1 MMTKDEIKKCLSYD
15 IGLKQDALN
24 LIIEQ
29 EKEIERLKTEYGKL
43 QIIAEILARVVRDL
57 NNKIS

>member
-1 MMTKDEIKKCLSYD
+1 MTKDEIKKGLNYD
-15 IGLKQDALN
+15 IDLNQEALN

-43 QIIAEILARVVRDL
+43 QIIAEILARVLMNL
-57 NNKIS
+57 NHEIF